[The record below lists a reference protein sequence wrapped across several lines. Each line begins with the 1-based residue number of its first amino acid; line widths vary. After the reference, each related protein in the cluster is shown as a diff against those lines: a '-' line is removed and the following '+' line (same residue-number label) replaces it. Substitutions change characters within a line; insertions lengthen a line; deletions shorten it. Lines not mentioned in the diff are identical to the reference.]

1 MVAEE
6 RNGVIVHAVEADVPA
21 AGIEEGELDAGV
33 VLQDDGGL
41 REHGVADGAEVGLVH
56 EVGGGLDVG
65 HAAGVDGGEEVT
77 RGLVD
82 GEAAVGDV
90 GREVGQG
97 AERAVVTVGELDLDA
112 LAVFLVAAIAWRP

>member
-1 MVAEE
+1 
-6 RNGVIVHAVEADVPA
+6 
-21 AGIEEGELDAGV
+21 
-33 VLQDDGGL
+33 
-41 REHGVADGAEVGLVH
+41 VH

-112 LAVFLVAAIAWRP
+112 LAVFLVAAFLQGDFAPKDRERAAAYRRS